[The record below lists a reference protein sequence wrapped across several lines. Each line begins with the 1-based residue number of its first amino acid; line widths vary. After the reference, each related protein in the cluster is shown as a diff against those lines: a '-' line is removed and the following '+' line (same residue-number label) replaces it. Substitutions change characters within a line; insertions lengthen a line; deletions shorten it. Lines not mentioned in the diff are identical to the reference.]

1 MSTEIFGGAI
11 IREMADRIHKYP
23 RTPHIAGSRI
33 QPGDEDLRCIS
44 ADELLGR
51 ELVVE
56 EKLDGS
62 NSGVSFD
69 ADGRLLL
76 QSRGHFLDGGP
87 RERQFALFK
96 SWATSHSGELWEALG
111 DRWVIYGEWLYA
123 KHTIFYDALPH
134 YFIEFDVLDKASGEF
149 LSTARRREL
158 LSGLPIVS
166 APILWMGQIKSAKQ
180 FDSLI
185 TASRFQTPHWLAA
198 LIEVCDARGIDH
210 NRVRGE
216 TDASGLM
223 EGLYLKVED
232 RDRIVERYKFVRP
245 SYTQALEDSDN
256 RWLERPIVPNRL
268 RNDADIFAKQAKQA
282 KQD

>member
-1 MSTEIFGGAI
+1 MSE
-11 IREMADRIHKYP
+11 RIHKYP

-33 QPGDEDLRCIS
+33 QPGDEDLRCVS

-51 ELVVE
+51 ELIVE

-69 ADGRLLL
+69 AGGRLLL
-76 QSRGHFLDGGP
+76 QSRGHFLDGGG

-96 SWATSHSGELWEALG
+96 SWVTSHSGELWEALG
-111 DRWVIYGEWLYA
+111 DRYVIYGEWLYA

-134 YFIEFDVLDKASGEF
+134 YFIEFDVLDKTTGEF

-166 APILWMGQIKSAKQ
+166 APILWTGHIKSAKQ

-185 TASRFQTPHWLAA
+185 TASRFQTPRWLAA
-198 LIEVCDARGIDH
+198 LIEVCEARGVDGA
-210 NRVRGE
+210 RARDE

-232 RDRIVERYKFVRP
+232 EDQVVERYKFVRP
-245 SYTQALEDSDN
+245 TYTQLMEDSDS

-268 RNDADIFAKQAKQA
+268 CDGVDLFAKQL
-282 KQD
+282 

>member
-1 MSTEIFGGAI
+1 MAER
-11 IREMADRIHKYP
+11 IRKYP
-23 RTPHIAGSRI
+23 RTPHIAGSRV
-33 QPGDEDLRCIS
+33 QPGDEDLRCVS

-51 ELVVE
+51 ELIVE

-69 ADGRLLL
+69 GDGRLLL

-87 RERQFALFK
+87 RERHFALFK
-96 SWATSHSGELWEALG
+96 SWATSHASELWESLG
-111 DRWVIYGEWLYA
+111 GRYVMYGEWLYA

-134 YFIEFDVLDKASGEF
+134 YFIEFDALDKTTGEF

-158 LSGLPIVS
+158 LGGLPIVS
-166 APILWMGQIKSAKQ
+166 APVLWTGQIKSARQ

-185 TASRFQTPHWLAA
+185 TASRFQTPRWPAA
-198 LIEVCDARGIDH
+198 LIEVCEARGIDH

-216 TDASGLM
+216 TDVSELM

-232 RDRIVERYKFVRP
+232 EDRVVERYKFVRP
-245 SYTQALEDSDN
+245 GYTQVMEDSDS

-268 RNDADIFAKQAKQA
+268 RDGADIFAKQAKW
-282 KQD
+282 D